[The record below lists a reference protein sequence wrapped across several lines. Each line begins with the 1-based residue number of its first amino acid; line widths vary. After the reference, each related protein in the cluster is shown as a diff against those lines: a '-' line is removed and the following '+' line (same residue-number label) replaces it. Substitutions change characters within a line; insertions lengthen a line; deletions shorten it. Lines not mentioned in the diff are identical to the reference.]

1 MTYAIQYEIR
11 RAANDDELVESGEL
25 VLQGED
31 ALDAALQLTDSLLAP
46 EEREEYRVRALSVTK
61 A

>member
-25 VLQGED
+25 VIQGED
-31 ALDAALQLTDSLLAP
+31 ALDAALQLTGSLLAP
-46 EEREEYRVRALSVTK
+46 EEREEYRVRVLSVTK

>member
-1 MTYAIQYEIR
+1 MIYAIQYEIR
-11 RAANDDELVESGEL
+11 RAANDELVESGEL

-31 ALDAALQLTDSLLAP
+31 ALDAALQLTGSLLAP
-46 EEREEYRVRALSVTK
+46 EEREEYRVRALSVNK

>member
-1 MTYAIQYEIR
+1 MIYAIQYEIR
-11 RAANDDELVESGEL
+11 RAANDELVESGEL

-31 ALDAALQLTDSLLAP
+31 ALDAALQLTDSLLDP
-46 EEREEYRVRALSVTK
+46 QEREEYKVKALSVTK

>member
-1 MTYAIQYEIR
+1 MIYAIQYEIR

-31 ALDAALQLTDSLLAP
+31 ALDAALQLTGSLLAP
-46 EEREEYRVRALSVTK
+46 EEREEYRVRVLSVNK

>member
-1 MTYAIQYEIR
+1 MIYAIQYEIR
-11 RAANDDELVESGEL
+11 RAANDELVESGEL

-46 EEREEYRVRALSVTK
+46 EEREEYKVKVLSVTK